1 MRIYKY
7 GVKVTVPRTGWY
19 YALNKKN
26 IFVDINVTENQN
38 MKDRRINARKETI
51 EVLIDNSQ
59 KLISDFEQLLHNVE
73 LIKSELFNNGLP
85 TNYSQLIFELLSGSL
100 LGLYEVC
107 IDLKCM
113 LGTSNVYAK
122 RYHIQ
127 MINLSQHE
135 WCVYLRG
142 RDQNGVLSNLIN
154 LHNEKFGSSPDLDKI
169 LEQIGLLGKKC
180 SIELRNMTAHYD
192 KPYVMYK
199 KLITI
204 NDEEVYVK
212 RIGDQFLIHEMIF
225 KYVSPFIQSISQ
237 TLSIRGID
245 SLKKRTLGSLNIQ
258 ELINAK
264 IAESLN
270 HKEKLGVAI
279 EEQIADAWN
288 IIESQKRMFE
298 RCEKAILF
306 LESKQLDSTRL
317 IEIKSL
323 VEIQLTVSFMRYDLA
338 CSMSTYLTASSNTEH
353 SIAFMRAYIIETSA
367 LSHLYGYNEKHSEK
381 SIWNKIKAIPE
392 FKSISSSN
400 EIENDLKFLTS
411 NANSTKRNLYTHY
424 REDAKLNI
432 SERWQCANEINHLK
446 ELLQMLHLVRLCK
459 NINQFLVSL
468 ITAMDSTIK
477 EENKE
482 MLKPIKKIRD
492 LASKNKRK
500 DIVEMSDKL
509 LSIFYDKNLQ

>member
-19 YALNKKN
+19 SALNKNN

-38 MKDRRINARKETI
+38 MKDRRINASKETI

-270 HKEKLGVAI
+270 HK
-279 EEQIADAWN
+279 
-288 IIESQKRMFE
+288 
-298 RCEKAILF
+298 
-306 LESKQLDSTRL
+306 
-317 IEIKSL
+317 
-323 VEIQLTVSFMRYDLA
+323 
-338 CSMSTYLTASSNTEH
+338 
-353 SIAFMRAYIIETSA
+353 
-367 LSHLYGYNEKHSEK
+367 
-381 SIWNKIKAIPE
+381 
-392 FKSISSSN
+392 
-400 EIENDLKFLTS
+400 
-411 NANSTKRNLYTHY
+411 
-424 REDAKLNI
+424 
-432 SERWQCANEINHLK
+432 
-446 ELLQMLHLVRLCK
+446 
-459 NINQFLVSL
+459 
-468 ITAMDSTIK
+468 
-477 EENKE
+477 
-482 MLKPIKKIRD
+482 
-492 LASKNKRK
+492 
-500 DIVEMSDKL
+500 
-509 LSIFYDKNLQ
+509 